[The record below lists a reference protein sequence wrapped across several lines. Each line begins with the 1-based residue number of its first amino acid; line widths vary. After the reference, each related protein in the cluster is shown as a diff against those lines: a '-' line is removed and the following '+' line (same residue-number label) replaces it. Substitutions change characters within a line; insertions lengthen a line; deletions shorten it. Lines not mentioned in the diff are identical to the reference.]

1 MIHLPTVDTKP
12 TRDCRMYIKESVA
25 EEELVNR
32 CLLHDKKAQ
41 SDLYQTYSSRLF
53 GTCLK
58 YAKNATD
65 AEDILQEGFIKIFR
79 YLSYYRGEG
88 SLEGWMRRI
97 MINTSLNF
105 YKRKNLFDK
114 IIDFDDV
121 HAVYPI
127 EHEIIGKISHKELL
141 TLVEELPDGYRTVFS
156 LNIMSGYSHKEI
168 GKIMNISVS
177 TSKSQLS
184 RAKSFLREKISS
196 LLDIEQHRIRMVAVM
211 N

>member
-1 MIHLPTVDTKP
+1 
-12 TRDCRMYIKESVA
+12 MYIKESVA
-25 EEELVNR
+25 EVELVNR
-32 CLLHDKKAQ
+32 CLLHDKKAE
-41 SDLYQTYSSRLF
+41 SDLYQTYSSRLY

-58 YAKNATD
+58 YAKNPTD

-79 YLSYYRGEG
+79 YLNYYRGEG

-105 YKRKNLFDK
+105 YKRKNLFNK

-127 EHEIIGKISHKELL
+127 EHEIIGKISFNELL
-141 TLVEELPDGYRTVFS
+141 LLVKGMPDGYRTVFS
-156 LNIMSGYSHKEI
+156 LNIMQGYTHKEI
-168 GKIMNISVS
+168 GEMMNISVS

-184 RAKSFLREKISS
+184 RAKSFLREKILGLWS
-196 LLDIEQHRIRMVAVM
+196 IEQGRIRLVDAV

>member
-1 MIHLPTVDTKP
+1 
-12 TRDCRMYIKESVA
+12 MYRKENAA
-25 EEELVNR
+25 ETELVNR
-32 CLLHDKKAQ
+32 CLLYDKKAQ
-41 SDLYQTYSSRLF
+41 SALYQIYSSRLYN
-53 GTCLK
+53 TCLK
-58 YAKNATD
+58 YARNSTD

-79 YLSYYRGEG
+79 YLNHYRGEG

-105 YKRKNLFDK
+105 YKRKNLFNK
-114 IIDFDDV
+114 NIDFDEV

-141 TLVEELPDGYRTVFS
+141 LLVEELPVGYRTVFS

-168 GKIMNISVS
+168 GKIMNISES

-184 RAKSFLREKISS
+184 RAKSFLRAKISG
-196 LLDIEQHRIRMVAVM
+196 LLSIEQERIRLVDAV